1 MASGK
6 RINTISVMHFWK
18 HHSNLSECLLAWYT
32 ALNEVI
38 AESENTTKATLSFFF
53 FFNLREH

>member
-1 MASGK
+1 
-6 RINTISVMHFWK
+6 MHFWK

-32 ALNEVI
+32 ALNEFI

-53 FFNLREH
+53 FNLREH